1 VIARVVL
8 WSLADADATFGEL
21 RDALDNEPADVP
33 GRLFE
38 AWISDESSE
47 RWGTLSV
54 FASREAADRAPTGR
68 IGELI
73 GKAPD
78 LYEEFDVETT
88 AQSTSVSG
96 NEAPPA
102 NRSSR

>member
-1 VIARVVL
+1 MIARVVR
-8 WSLADADATFGEL
+8 WSLADANATFGEL
-21 RDALDNEPADVP
+21 RDALDDEPDDVP

-54 FASREAADRAPTGR
+54 FASREAADRAPAGR

-73 GKAPD
+73 GRAPE
-78 LYEEFDVETT
+78 LFEEFDVAATRGLG
-88 AQSTSVSG
+88 A
-96 NEAPPA
+96 
-102 NRSSR
+102 

>member
-1 VIARVVL
+1 MIARVVL

-21 RDALDNEPADVP
+21 RDALDDEPADVP

-38 AWISDESSE
+38 AWISDESSD

-54 FASREAADRAPTGR
+54 FATREAADRAPAGR
-68 IGELI
+68 IGALI

-78 LYEEFDVETT
+78 LFEEFDVET
-88 AQSTSVSG
+88 AQSTNVSG

-102 NRSSR
+102 HRSSR